1 MKRIGIA
8 LVLLASLVFVGGV
21 QADGTQAPGTWVS
34 SINIQNVGAGEAT
47 VLIEFYNA
55 TGALVL
61 SFTVTPPIPA
71 GGSRSLYVPTQIT
84 GLPDGQFSAVVSS
97 AQPIHAVANQSS
109 TGPTTAGAYNGI
121 QAAEAATTLYFPGAY
136 YNYFGFYSEL
146 VIQNTAVATANVK
159 LSFYNDAGALTASPT
174 NTIPGNASKVFALKD
189 LGIPAGRYSVEVVS
203 TNGMSLVGLCN
214 NWTSAKY
221 GEFSDYNAYS
231 GGTTVAYAPSLVNN
245 YYGFV
250 SSLTVQNIDT
260 TTNADIRVTYSNG
273 VTETVTLAPRTS
285 KEYYQ
290 PSNPNLP
297 SGNVNGIFSAKIE
310 STNGKKIVVLVNQED
325 KTKGSLASY
334 NAPSEAST
342 SINCP
347 VTMKAFY
354 QWFSAVTVQ
363 NVGSVATNITIT
375 FATGQ
380 SQTAYN
386 VPANGTY
393 NFVQLASAGSPLPDG
408 SSVSAVVTAAQPIVA
423 IVNENSDSRYLTTP
437 GDYLCAYTAIAQ

>member
-1 MKRIGIA
+1 MKRIVIA

-34 SINIQNVGAGEAT
+34 SINIQNVGTGPAT
-47 VLIEFYNA
+47 VQIEFYDA
-55 TGALVL
+55 TGASVL
-61 SFTVTPPIPA
+61 SFTVTPDIPA
-71 GGSRSLYVPTQIT
+71 GGSRSLYVPADVT

-97 AQPIHAVANQSS
+97 PEPIQVVANQSS
-109 TGPTTAGAYNGI
+109 TAPSTAGAYNGI
-121 QAAEAATTLYFPGAY
+121 DSTEAATTLYFPGAY
-136 YNYFGFYSEL
+136 NNYFGFYSEL
-146 VIQNTAVATANVK
+146 AIQNTTADTANVT
-159 LSFYNDAGALTASPT
+159 LSFYNDAGSLAASPT
-174 NTIPGNASKVFALKD
+174 DTIPGNATKVFVLED
-189 LGIPAGRYSVEVVS
+189 LGIAQGRYSVEVVS
-203 TNGMSLVGLCN
+203 TNGKNLVGVCN

-231 GGTTVAYAPSLVNN
+231 GGTTIAYAPSLVNN

-260 TTNADIRVTYSNG
+260 TDADILVTYSNG
-273 VTETVTLAPRTS
+273 ETETVTLAPRTS

-290 PSNPNLP
+290 PNNPNLP
-297 SGNVNGIFSAKIE
+297 SGNVDGIFSAKIE

-363 NVGSVATNITIT
+363 NVGSVATDITIT
-375 FATGQ
+375 FATGH
-380 SQTAYN
+380 SRTAYG
-386 VPANGTY
+386 VPANGTH
-393 NFVQLASAGSPLPDG
+393 NFIQLASAGSPLPDN

-423 IVNENSDSRYLTTP
+423 IVNENSDDRYLTTP